1 MKELVERLYPICRSI
16 TGDGVRET
24 LSIIGEHLPL
34 TVSEVPTGTQVLD
47 WTVPQEWNIRDAWI
61 KDGSGRKVVDFR
73 ELNLHV
79 VGYSVPVRGT
89 FTLEELRP
97 RLHTL
102 PGLVPYRTSYYSRTW
117 GFCLTQETLDAMD
130 EGPYEV
136 LVDSTLRDGS
146 LTYAEHVVP
155 GELDDEVL
163 ISCHTCHPSLA
174 NDNLAGVAVAVELAK
189 SLVSPRYTYR
199 FIFAPGTIGAIT
211 WLARNRG
218 RTERIKHG
226 LTLACAGDP
235 GPLTYKRSRRGDATI
250 DRAVAHVLRERP
262 HTLLDFSPYGY
273 DERQY
278 CSPGFNLPVGG
289 LTRTPYAGYPE
300 YHTSGDNPGFVTE
313 EAMADTLDT
322 LKQVVEVLEGNRA
335 YLNLSPYGEPQLGRR
350 GLYASLGGRS
360 DTKQAQMAMLWVLNL
375 SDGEHTLLD
384 IAERANLP
392 FSAVAQAAVAL
403 HGASLLKEKT

>member
-1 MKELVERLYPICRSI
+1 
-16 TGDGVRET
+16 
-24 LSIIGEHLPL
+24 
-34 TVSEVPTGTQVLD
+34 LD
-47 WTVPQEWNIRDAWI
+47 Q
-61 KDGSGRKVVDFR
+61 
-73 ELNLHV
+73 
-79 VGYSVPVRGT
+79 
-89 FTLEELRP
+89 
-97 RLHTL
+97 
-102 PGLVPYRTSYYSRTW
+102 PG
-117 GFCLTQETLDAMD
+117 
-130 EGPYEV
+130 
-136 LVDSTLRDGS
+136 
-146 LTYAEHVVP
+146 
-155 GELDDEVL
+155 
-163 ISCHTCHPSLA
+163 
-174 NDNLAGVAVAVELAK
+174 
-189 SLVSPRYTYR
+189 
-199 FIFAPGTIGAIT
+199 
-211 WLARNRG
+211 
-218 RTERIKHG
+218 
-226 LTLACAGDP
+226 AGDLP
-235 GPLTYKRSRRGDATI
+235 
-250 DRAVAHVLRERP
+250 VLRERP